1 MSTSF
6 KKLLLVSITLFL
18 GVMNSG
24 AKAADGTNY
33 DFTYGNSTYAVGYI
47 LEPYYAYTSTFTAT
61 QSAPGVAYMPWFGN
75 ASMASAFATGVAG
88 NLSAVNYANFGNGA
102 GFMVSNPNN
111 SGVSNNGYYYYWG
124 ILGVGAATYTFSPN
138 TTSNYY
144 YAVVTNVTCNSG
156 CSGSGAPEIDGSLA
170 PKVGFLL
177 GCLFLMFGRKKQNS
191 EPMLVSS
198 AI

>member
-1 MSTSF
+1 MSTSL
-6 KKLLLVSITLFL
+6 KKLLLISITLLL

-24 AKAADGTNY
+24 AKAAVGTNY
-33 DFTYGNSTYAVGYI
+33 DFTYGNSTYAVTYI
-47 LEPYYAYTSTFTAT
+47 YGPYSAYTSDFTAT

-88 NLSAVNYANFGNGA
+88 NLSAVNVWNFGNGA
-102 GFMVSNPNN
+102 GFMVSNP
-111 SGVSNNGYYYYWG
+111 GGSNNGYYYSNFWS
-124 ILGVGAATYTFSPN
+124 ATYTFSPN
-138 TTSNYY
+138 TSSDYY

>member
-1 MSTSF
+1 MKTSI
-6 KKLLLVSITLFL
+6 KRLLLIPVTLLL

-33 DFTYGNSTYAVGYI
+33 DFTYGNSTYAVTYI
-47 LEPYYAYTSTFTAT
+47 YGPYSAYTSDFTAT

-75 ASMASAFATGVAG
+75 ASMAISFANGVAG
-88 NLSAVNYANFGNGA
+88 NLSTVNFWNVGNGA
-102 GFMVSNPNN
+102 GFMVSNP
-111 SGVSNNGYYYYWG
+111 GGSNNGYYYSNFWS
-124 ILGVGAATYTFSPN
+124 ATYDDFSPN
-138 TTSNYY
+138 TSSNFY

-177 GCLFLMFGRKKQNS
+177 GCLFLMFGRKKQYT
-191 EPMLVSS
+191 EALITV
-198 AI
+198 